1 MFYVLFFTEDV
12 IIIVESFQHIM
23 MFLQQLVTSWISVAL
38 LVDEMLAHFSVLL
51 VFCYSGEHRTVRVTE
66 KTTWSPPELL
76 RWKDEGTDGGTDGR
90 IWTGQTFR
98 AKRLIWIQTLVHQV
112 IKSCFCL

>member
-51 VFCYSGEHRTVRVTE
+51 VFCYRT
-66 KTTWSPPELL
+66 
-76 RWKDEGTDGGTDGR
+76 
-90 IWTGQTFR
+90 
-98 AKRLIWIQTLVHQV
+98 
-112 IKSCFCL
+112 